1 MIWIVHEIIIA
12 KSRHFWS
19 ICGDSSFGYF
29 MPNKKQSQKREGIN
43 LIVGHFDV
51 FGVGKTSHET
61 KKPSSKLY
69 GPKISRKLTR
79 ENSLHPSIDWLL
91 SRLGLQEIPQNDF
104 ITRNRKS
111 LSTVWKLMKHAKTI
125 SYFNKVSCIVNCIS
139 TLARCERFTV
149 GSSVRLTYRSVL

>member
-1 MIWIVHEIIIA
+1 M
-12 KSRHFWS
+12 F
-19 ICGDSSFGYF
+19 
-29 MPNKKQSQKREGIN
+29 
-43 LIVGHFDV
+43 

-79 ENSLHPSIDWLL
+79 ENSLHPNIDWLL

-149 GSSVRLTYRSVL
+149 GSSVRLTYRSVLQCYIGPGHAFPGGKKKNLAWNSIENLAQISRCFPAR